1 MIKTR
6 ITDLLGVDYPIQC
19 GTMMHISN
27 ADFVAACANA
37 GIFTCLASAMFQDE
51 QALIDELNRIKAL
64 TDKPFGVNVS
74 LFPGH
79 DQRSVDVTLDILA
92 RENIKIIETAG
103 RSPEPHLDKIRQNG
117 AVHLHKCARLRDAI
131 KVDKMGVDIIAVVG
145 TECCGH
151 PGMEDIGTVVLVPE
165 VAEQIKAPLFAG
177 GGFCDGKG
185 LVSALALGAEGV
197 LMGSRF
203 LCTKESRIHE
213 NIKQSML
220 KAGLT
225 DTVTIQRSIGSPVRV
240 LDNPWAQEI
249 LEMESNG
256 ATFEELLPKI
266 SGQLTGEAWISGGE
280 EAIFA
285 CGQVVGRT
293 HEILS
298 VGELVAQIVSDAE
311 KVFSRLSM
319 ITKTNMPN

>member
-1 MIKTR
+1 MIKTK
-6 ITDLLGVDYPIQC
+6 ITEKLGIDYPIQC

-37 GIFTCLASAMFQDE
+37 GIFSCLASAMFQDE
-51 QALIDELNRIKAL
+51 ASLVAEIDRLRSL

-79 DQRSVDVTLDILA
+79 DERSVDVTLDILA
-92 RENIKIIETAG
+92 RENVKIIETAG

-117 AVHLHKCARLRDAI
+117 AIHLHKCARLKDAI
-131 KVDKMGVDIIAVVG
+131 KMDKLGVDIIAVVG
-145 TECCGH
+145 TECGGH
-151 PGMEDIGTVVLVPE
+151 PGMEDIGSVVLIPE
-165 VAEQIKAPLFAG
+165 VAAQINAPLFAG

-185 LVSALALGAEGV
+185 LISTLSMGADGV

-203 LCTKESRIHE
+203 LCSEESRIHE
-213 NIKQSML
+213 DIKQSML

-225 DTVTIQRSIGSPVRV
+225 DTMTIQRSIGSPVRV
-240 LDNPWAQEI
+240 LGNEWAREI
-249 LEMESNG
+249 LAMEEKG

-266 SGQLTGEAWISGGE
+266 SGQLTGEAWITGGDK
-280 EAIFA
+280 AIFA

-293 HEILS
+293 NEILS
-298 VGELVAQIVSDAE
+298 IGELTANIMSDAE
-311 KVFSRLSM
+311 KTMERLKVM
-319 ITKTNMPN
+319 ANEGIAK